1 LSGTSQP
8 HQGPG
13 WGKLY
18 TDYTFLGEQVVLDF
32 VSIIQVCDEEE
43 YDGYPLDLL
52 NYKSTSPAYMIFLVD
67 LLYRTCLVAEDCLM
81 I

>member
-1 LSGTSQP
+1 
-8 HQGPG
+8 
-13 WGKLY
+13 
-18 TDYTFLGEQVVLDF
+18 VVLDF

-43 YDGYPLDLL
+43 YDDGYPLDLL
-52 NYKSTSPAYMIFLVD
+52 NYKSTSPAYMIFLVN